1 MKKNI
6 FLVSLTLF
14 SFCALANGAKV
25 PDDLDKQIYQII
37 KKSGHEL
44 DNLGLVVEES
54 GNVIFSHNADKQF
67 VPASLT
73 KLITAGA
80 LLKNVP
86 LNTKFV
92 TQLKSK
98 DQISNGLLKGDLCL
112 EGGGDPSF
120 VSEKMWFLV
129 NEFTRNQVSEISGDL
144 IVDATRFDQENFDVG
159 RGNFRVDR
167 AYDAPISAASF
178 NWNSIN
184 IFIRP
189 TEVNKPA
196 KVFLDPE
203 NSPIKLKNQS
213 KTVAKENVKSLA
225 VEREMLSTGEVV
237 TVSGNIGKNVQEV
250 VFYKS
255 ISQPEMWTGAH
266 LKNFLEQRNI
276 KVRGKIRLGSC
287 ATDSVVLATVSSK
300 NFSEMVADMLKFS
313 NNYVAEM
320 LVKNLGALKGIKPSK
335 MNDGIEVL
343 KQYLDELGMKRT
355 DYVLVNVSG
364 LTRDNRF
371 SVNQLNKVLK
381 VSLDDFTIYPEF
393 VSGLAISGIDGTLK
407 SRFKNQE
414 NPPLIRA
421 KTGYL
426 DGVVGLSGYLDR
438 KGSRP
443 MVFTFLYNGGY
454 EKALEARNLFDQI
467 LIKLNSL

>member
-6 FLVSLTLF
+6 FLISLTLF
-14 SFCALANGAKV
+14 SFSVLANGAKV

-44 DNLGLVVEES
+44 DNLGLVVEDS
-54 GNVIFSHNADKQF
+54 GSVIFSHNADKQF

-129 NEFTRNQVSEISGDL
+129 NEFTRNQVSEISGD
-144 IVDATRFDQENFDVG
+144 IVVDATRFDQENFDVG

-203 NSPIKLKNQS
+203 NSPLKLKNQS
-213 KTVAKENVKSLA
+213 KTVAKENVKSLV

-276 KVRGKIRLGSC
+276 KVR
-287 ATDSVVLATVSSK
+287 A
-300 NFSEMVADMLKFS
+300 N
-313 NNYVAEM
+313 
-320 LVKNLGALKGIKPSK
+320 
-335 MNDGIEVL
+335 
-343 KQYLDELGMKRT
+343 
-355 DYVLVNVSG
+355 
-364 LTRDNRF
+364 
-371 SVNQLNKVLK
+371 
-381 VSLDDFTIYPEF
+381 
-393 VSGLAISGIDGTLK
+393 
-407 SRFKNQE
+407 
-414 NPPLIRA
+414 
-421 KTGYL
+421 
-426 DGVVGLSGYLDR
+426 
-438 KGSRP
+438 
-443 MVFTFLYNGGY
+443 
-454 EKALEARNLFDQI
+454 
-467 LIKLNSL
+467 